1 MSVPSGPRANTVRRE
16 PAITADGPTITG
28 LSGGTGVLV
37 GVGVLVGSTDV
48 LVGVGVLVGGTD
60 VLVGVGVLVGGT
72 DVLVGVGV
80 LVGGTRAF
88 GVAVDGFAVGAAVG
102 ETGSIPMFLKI
113 NKPTTPR
120 DISSTTAPMYTPMRG
135 DAGTFL
141 IVGTSCV
148 DGASSSLG

>member
-16 PAITADGPTITG
+16 PAITADGPTITR
-28 LSGGTGVLV
+28 LSGGTG
-37 GVGVLVGSTDV
+37 
-48 LVGVGVLVGGTD
+48 

>member
-16 PAITADGPTITG
+16 PAITADGPTIRG
-28 LSGGTGVLV
+28 LSGGTGLLV
-37 GVGVLVGSTDV
+37 
-48 LVGVGVLVGGTD
+48 GTD

-88 GVAVDGFAVGAAVG
+88 GVAVEGFAIGAAAW
-102 ETGSIPMFLKI
+102 ETGAIPMFLKI
-113 NKPTTPR
+113 NRPTTPR
-120 DISSTTAPMYTPMRG
+120 DISSTTAPMYTPMRR

>member
-28 LSGGTGVLV
+28 LSGGTG
-37 GVGVLVGSTDV
+37 
-48 LVGVGVLVGGTD
+48 
-60 VLVGVGVLVGGT
+60 
-72 DVLVGVGV
+72 VLVGVGV

-120 DISSTTAPMYTPMRG
+120 DISSITAPMYTPMLG

>member
-28 LSGGTGVLV
+28 LSGGTG
-37 GVGVLVGSTDV
+37 
-48 LVGVGVLVGGTD
+48 

>member
-16 PAITADGPTITG
+16 PAITADGPTIAG
-28 LSGGTGVLV
+28 
-37 GVGVLVGSTDV
+37 
-48 LVGVGVLVGGTD
+48 LVGGTG

>member
-16 PAITADGPTITG
+16 PAITADGPTIRG
-28 LSGGTGVLV
+28 LSGGTGLLV
-37 GVGVLVGSTDV
+37 GTD
-48 LVGVGVLVGGTD
+48 
-60 VLVGVGVLVGGT
+60 VLVGGT

-88 GVAVDGFAVGAAVG
+88 GVAVEGFAIGAAAW
-102 ETGSIPMFLKI
+102 ETGAIPMFLKI

-120 DISSTTAPMYTPMRG
+120 DISSTTAPMYTPMRR

-148 DGASSSLG
+148 DGAS